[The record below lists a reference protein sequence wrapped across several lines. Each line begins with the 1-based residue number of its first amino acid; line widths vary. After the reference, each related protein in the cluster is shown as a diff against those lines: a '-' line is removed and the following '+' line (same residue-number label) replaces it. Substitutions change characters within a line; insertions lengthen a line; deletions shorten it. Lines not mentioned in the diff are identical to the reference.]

1 MAWELTVGECAET
14 MRAMPADSVDA
25 IVCDP
30 PYGLRFMGKEFD
42 SLGDGIAQQE
52 WHRAW
57 TTEAFRVLK
66 PGGYLMAFGGTR
78 TYHRLVLAVEQSGFD
93 AHGVWAWCYG
103 SGFPKSHS
111 IGKAIDKAAGA
122 EREVVGQRTDG
133 RYANGFSAEAKYALG
148 GAAAA
153 ADPTGFTG
161 TMGEVTAPATADA
174 KKWDG
179 WGTALKPAWEPI
191 VIASKGTGRGLTG
204 SEFFYCPK
212 APKRERNAGLDGFE
226 VRRPDDRTVTG
237 MGSFEE
243 KGVQPQR
250 NHHPTVK
257 PIAAMRWLIRAAS
270 VPGSVVL
277 DPFVGSGTTGCAAIL
292 EGRDF
297 QGIEMNAEYADIAN
311 HRCRH
316 WELEAESTPK
326 SLF

>member
-122 EREVVGQRTDG
+122 EREVIGEKECGYQVSISKTRVEQGHRPNET
-133 RYANGFSAEAKYALG
+133 
-148 GAAAA
+148 AATTIV
-153 ADPTGFTG
+153 PI
-161 TMGEVTAPATADA
+161 TAPATADA

-270 VPGSVVL
+270 DPGSIVL

>member
-111 IGKAIDKAAGA
+111 IGKAIDKANGTEHLRKFKSKNPADRPYTHKEGETSTGWQSPPRPDKTYPGSPEA
-122 EREVVGQRTDG
+122 E
-133 RYANGFSAEAKYALG
+133 
-148 GAAAA
+148 
-153 ADPTGFTG
+153 
-161 TMGEVTAPATADA
+161 
-174 KKWDG
+174 KWDG

-191 VIASKGTGRGLTG
+191 VIASKGTGQGLTG

-257 PIAAMRWLIRAAS
+257 PIATMRWLIRAAS

-277 DPFVGSGTTGCAAIL
+277 DPFVGSGTIGCAAIL

-316 WELEAESTPK
+316 WELEAENTPK